1 MFLLLVLIF
10 VSGITPDDVGALTAG
25 LDSPPVV
32 GDEIADNE
40 VRVPFRSVEEDEAVV
55 GVEDAPVAA
64 LVARRRAEG
73 RGGDEAGDHVM
84 LVVFVSTFSP

>member
-55 GVEDAPVAA
+55 GVEDAPVCKQLLPNAN
-64 LVARRRAEG
+64 ARA
-73 RGGDEAGDHVM
+73 
-84 LVVFVSTFSP
+84 